1 MGIGNTLVSP
11 RYKINRS
18 DKFTPKSFFVGQSIE
33 ISNPF
38 LEDFKK
44 VIAFVAYINKSP
56 SQEGDL
62 GGG

>member
-1 MGIGNTLVSP
+1 MGWVTHSSLHAT
-11 RYKINRS
+11 KKRS
-18 DKFTPKSFFVGQSIE
+18 EKSLLNLFFVGQSIE

>member
-1 MGIGNTLVSP
+1 MHCTRRVFYARVCRARLVGY
-11 RYKINRS
+11 R
-18 DKFTPKSFFVGQSIE
+18 IE
-33 ISNPF
+33 ISNSF